1 MIRSLWI
8 ARTGLDAQQ
17 LQIDNIANNLANVS
31 TNGFKRSRAIFEDL
45 IYQTLRQ
52 PGAQSSQQT
61 TIPTGLQLGTGVR
74 PVATEKIYTQGNLQ
88 RTDNAFDLAIAGQG
102 FFQVLLPDGTTG
114 YTRDG
119 SFHKDSQGNLV
130 TSSGYPL
137 EPNIVVPDDALSM
150 TVGKD
155 GTVTVT
161 QPGTA
166 AATQIGQIQLA
177 SFVNPSGLQ
186 AVGENILLETA
197 ASGTPTP
204 NTPGLNGVGQIN
216 QSFVETSNV
225 NVAEELIQMIQ
236 TQRAYELNSKVISTS
251 DQMLGR
257 LAQL

>member
-17 LQIDNIANNLANVS
+17 LQIDNIANNLSNVS
-31 TNGFKRSRAIFEDL
+31 TNGYKRSRAIFEDL
-45 IYQTLRQ
+45 LYQTLRQ

-61 TIPTGLQLGTGVR
+61 QIPTGLQIGTGVK
-74 PVATEKIYTQGNLQ
+74 PVATEKIHTQGNLQ
-88 RTDNAFDLAIAGQG
+88 RTDNALDMAIQGQG

-119 SFHKDSQGNLV
+119 SFHKDNQGNLV
-130 TSSGYPL
+130 TSSGYPMQ
-137 EPNIVVPDDALSM
+137 PNIVIPQDAI
-150 TVGKD
+150 TVTIAKD
-155 GTVTVT
+155 GIVQVT
-161 QPGTA
+161 QPGA
-166 AATQIGQIQLA
+166 AAPTQIGQIQLA

-186 AVGENILLETA
+186 AMGENVFVETA
-197 ASGTPTP
+197 ASGGPTP
-204 NTPGLNGVGQIN
+204 NTPGQNGVGMIN
-216 QSFVETSNV
+216 QSYDETSNV

-236 TQRAYELNSKVISTS
+236 TQRAYELNSKVVQTS